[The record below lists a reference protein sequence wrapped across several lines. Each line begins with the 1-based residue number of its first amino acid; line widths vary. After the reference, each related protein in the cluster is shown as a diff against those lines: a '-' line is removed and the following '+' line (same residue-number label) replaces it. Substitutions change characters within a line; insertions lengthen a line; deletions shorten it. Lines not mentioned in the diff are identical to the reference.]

1 MRTNVDLDERLVEEA
16 LKYSQSKTKKGLIHE
31 ALKEFIEN
39 RSRRNLLELEGKIRF
54 REDYDYKA
62 MRVSE

>member
-62 MRVSE
+62 MRASE